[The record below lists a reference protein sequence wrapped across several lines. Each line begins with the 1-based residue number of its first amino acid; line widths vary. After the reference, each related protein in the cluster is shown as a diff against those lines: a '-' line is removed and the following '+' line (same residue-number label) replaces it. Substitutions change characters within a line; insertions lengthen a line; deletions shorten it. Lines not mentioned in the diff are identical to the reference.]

1 MKDKK
6 HNLKELIKRNEELKP
21 IVFKSFDT
29 MKHLKTYKERKK
41 KIFNEYFNNQ
51 KEIELLEYELM
62 SPKEQKRYD
71 KGMEFLRLKGIGEP
85 FDLSEFE
92 DL

>member
-1 MKDKK
+1 MIERIKK
-6 HNLKELIKRNEELKP
+6 LKKRNEELNP
-21 IVFKSFDT
+21 IVFKGFKPFSGELE
-29 MKHLKTYKERKK
+29 KYKK
-41 KIFNEYFNNQ
+41 KNIDVFEEYHNNQ

-62 SPKEQKRYD
+62 SPEEQKRYD